1 MTTYGS
7 RRNTGRKQYIYRLKP
22 ADPEMLTRN
31 PSPEEAEAVH
41 FHYEYL
47 KQLAVIDRLILMGR
61 TTTQDES
68 TFGVVIFE
76 ADSDE
81 DALRIMNNDPA
92 VQGGVMQAELFPFK
106 VMVQRKPGFGQGS

>member
-1 MTTYGS
+1 MGPMTTYGN
-7 RRNTGRKQYIYRLKP
+7 RRNEAARKQYIYRLKP
-22 ADPEMLTRN
+22 ADLEMLSRN
-31 PSPEEAEAVH
+31 PTPEEAEAVH

-61 TTTQDES
+61 TQTDDET

-81 DALRIMNNDPA
+81 DAQRIMSNDPA
-92 VQGGVMQAELFPFK
+92 VQAGVMQAELFPFK
-106 VMVQRKPGFGQGS
+106 VMIQR